1 MIIALYA
8 RKSNNKVTD
17 SIENQL
23 AIMTDYI
30 RSQKE
35 FSGCK
40 ILTFTDDGF
49 SGIDIERDSF
59 QELLALVRQ
68 RQVDVIVVKDLSRL
82 GRNYLDISKLVD
94 SIFPFM
100 KVRLIAV
107 ADNYDSAH
115 QAVNTLNL
123 SVEVK
128 AILNEFYVVE
138 SSEKITQSS
147 WTRIRKGE
155 FIGNYVTYGY
165 RLVDRFTVE
174 IYPEEAQIVREI
186 FQMYL
191 DGLSSVSIARDL
203 NQRNIPTKRN
213 SKWLS
218 TTVLKLLK
226 NENYIGK
233 KTALKTR
240 RDVKTKA
247 LIHYPEEQWYVKE
260 DAFPPIVDREIFDAV
275 QAKFE
280 KSDTKHNC
288 ANKHIM
294 CRKLYC
300 AKCGKTLRHGS
311 RFNCRN
317 GYSTG
322 DPPCFTGGVRED
334 ILYQLVLKHV
344 KKFIEPE
351 LKRQQMLA
359 DPSEIKKEIAA
370 RKEEKAK
377 LFDRLY
383 ANDISQEGFQKL
395 NEYIS
400 SKIREAEEQLSECQR
415 NQTLTS
421 KYGFKERPMDTFR
434 RLYEAE
440 ELTAEHMQFV
450 KRIDVTDTEH
460 FEIQMEDGDPLSIL
474 CRNVPFYE
482 EW

>member
-8 RKSNNKVTD
+8 QKSNNKVTD

-49 SGIDIERDSF
+49 SGIDIERDAF
-59 QELLALVRQ
+59 QELLTLVRQ
-68 RQVDVIVVKDLSRL
+68 RQVDVIVVKNLSRL

-115 QAVNTLNL
+115 QAVNTLDL

-128 AILNEFYVVE
+128 AILNEFYVLE

-147 WTRIRKGE
+147 WARIRKGE
-155 FIGNYVTYGY
+155 FIGTYVTYGY

-174 IYPEEAQIVREI
+174 IHPKEAEIVREI

-247 LIHYPEEQWYVKE
+247 LIH
-260 DAFPPIVDREIFDAV
+260 
-275 QAKFE
+275 
-280 KSDTKHNC
+280 
-288 ANKHIM
+288 
-294 CRKLYC
+294 
-300 AKCGKTLRHGS
+300 
-311 RFNCRN
+311 
-317 GYSTG
+317 
-322 DPPCFTGGVRED
+322 GVS
-334 ILYQLVLKHV
+334 LKMG
-344 KKFIEPE
+344 
-351 LKRQQMLA
+351 R
-359 DPSEIKKEIAA
+359 
-370 RKEEKAK
+370 
-377 LFDRLY
+377 
-383 ANDISQEGFQKL
+383 
-395 NEYIS
+395 
-400 SKIREAEEQLSECQR
+400 
-415 NQTLTS
+415 
-421 KYGFKERPMDTFR
+421 
-434 RLYEAE
+434 
-440 ELTAEHMQFV
+440 
-450 KRIDVTDTEH
+450 
-460 FEIQMEDGDPLSIL
+460 
-474 CRNVPFYE
+474 
-482 EW
+482 